1 MSGIEAISE
10 NNPSRTVW
18 NRSEIVFLAAATA
31 ALVGA
36 IFQIPT
42 LALDILW
49 VCVLSLTIAAA
60 VIFPAASSTADL
72 KGFALLLSGPAL
84 LRIALVGAVCSQL
97 PVGNSGGFLITATGK
112 ALTGSW
118 PLPAAL
124 VCLVGAAALVTS
136 LFAACQKITAASERY
151 LLRIRPLKCVGI
163 ETDLKLGVIT
173 AEQAR
178 TLAAKVHDES
188 RLFVNL
194 SGASRLMRTEGVIDI
209 TAVLLCMVWPFFGT
223 ASQAGSGMDRIAQ
236 AAAAAV
242 GLTIFSLVPAAV
254 SAMAGA
260 YLAGKDSLTLRTA
273 STQQESSGRT
283 FTLVDQETGRQ
294 EEIELLNPECVAAGR
309 PFAASDN
316 ERVAEFEP
324 EHESVLIET
333 LALSTASEQT
343 YYRQLAAHVAAAA
356 DASRVIVFSARQ
368 VRRLPV
374 TVFVNTAIQLVQEGR
389 KVLLVDADRRRN
401 ALAQVFEMD
410 PGQLTEAICA
420 TRFEGLDL
428 YSIGEAADRT
438 PAALAEAA
446 QTYACI
452 LIYAPEA
459 AAQETLEGVV
469 GTLDPAAFVF
479 DGDAASAPRC
489 CKRIFVVPSCN
500 E

>member
-1 MSGIEAISE
+1 M
-10 NNPSRTVW
+10 
-18 NRSEIVFLAAATA
+18 
-31 ALVGA
+31 
-36 IFQIPT
+36 
-42 LALDILW
+42 
-49 VCVLSLTIAAA
+49 
-60 VIFPAASSTADL
+60 
-72 KGFALLLSGPAL
+72 
-84 LRIALVGAVCSQL
+84 
-97 PVGNSGGFLITATGK
+97 
-112 ALTGSW
+112 
-118 PLPAAL
+118 
-124 VCLVGAAALVTS
+124 
-136 LFAACQKITAASERY
+136 LFR
-151 LLRIRPLKCVGI
+151 
-163 ETDLKLGVIT
+163 
-173 AEQAR
+173 
-178 TLAAKVHDES
+178 
-188 RLFVNL
+188 
-194 SGASRLMRTEGVIDI
+194 
-209 TAVLLCMVWPFFGT
+209 
-223 ASQAGSGMDRIAQ
+223 
-236 AAAAAV
+236 
-242 GLTIFSLVPAAV
+242 
-254 SAMAGA
+254 
-260 YLAGKDSLTLRTA
+260 
-273 STQQESSGRT
+273 SGRT

>member
-1 MSGIEAISE
+1 MSGIEPISE
-10 NNPSRTVW
+10 NNLIRTIWTRGEV
-18 NRSEIVFLAAATA
+18 VFLAAAIA
-31 ALVGA
+31 MMAGA
-36 IFQIPT
+36 IVAIPT
-42 LALDILW
+42 LVLDILW

-60 VIFPAASSTADL
+60 IIFPAASSTADL

-84 LRIALVGAVCSQL
+84 LRIGLVGAVFSRL
-97 PVGNSGGFLITATGK
+97 LGGDSGGFLITATGK
-112 ALTGSW
+112 ALTGPW
-118 PLPAAL
+118 PLAAAL

-136 LFAACQKITAASERY
+136 LFAACQKIAAAAERY
-151 LLRIRPLKCVGI
+151 LNRIHPLKCVGI

-209 TAVLLCMVWPFFGT
+209 TAVLLCMIWPFFGT
-223 ASQAGSGMDRIAQ
+223 ASQGGSGMERIAQ

-242 GLTIFSLVPAAV
+242 GLTVFSLVPAAV

-283 FTLVDQETGRQ
+283 FTLVDQETGRR
-294 EEIELLNPECVAAGR
+294 EEVELLNPECVAAGR

-324 EHESVLIET
+324 ESEPALIET
-333 LALSTASEQT
+333 LTFSAGSAQT
-343 YYRQLAAHVAAAA
+343 YHRQLAGYVENAVA
-356 DASRVIVFSARQ
+356 ASRVIVFSARR
-368 VRRLPV
+368 VRHLPV

-410 PGQLTEAICA
+410 AGRLTAAICA

-428 YSIGEAADRT
+428 YGIGETADRT
-438 PAALAEAA
+438 AAALAEAA
-446 QTYACI
+446 KTYSCI
-452 LIYAPEA
+452 LIYAPET
-459 AAQETLEGVV
+459 AAQEALGEAIETLE
-469 GTLDPAAFVF
+469 PAAFVF
-479 DGDAASAPRC
+479 DSDAASAPRC
-489 CKRIFVVPSCN
+489 CKRIFVTPSFTG
-500 E
+500 